1 MTQWV
6 IPIII
11 LIAAIWFVPMSVRSM
26 KQQRKGR
33 LGTVMLDVATA
44 IDPARTL
51 IVQEAEKRQN
61 QDGEEV
67 SGEDEPQPEEAAS
80 R

>member
-1 MTQWV
+1 MMQWV
-6 IPIII
+6 VSGCII
-11 LIAAIWFVPMSVRSM
+11 LAAIFLVPIWVRSA
-26 KQQRKGR
+26 KRQQKGR
-33 LGTVMLDVATA
+33 LGSVMIDIATA

-61 QDGEEV
+61 QDGEEAG
-67 SGEDEPQPEEAAS
+67 GEVEPLPEERS